1 MDMSPPDMGVVE
13 LIEHT
18 LIDRTESML
27 LMLSTE
33 YGEGRSD
40 PVNNRSRGE
49 KEETVGE
56 SGRGEKGLA
65 VSTC

>member
-1 MDMSPPDMGVVE
+1 MDMSPPEMGVVE
-13 LIEHT
+13 LMEPT

-27 LMLSTE
+27 LRLSTE
-33 YGEGRSD
+33 YGEGRGA
-40 PVNNRSRGE
+40 PVNSSSRGE

-65 VSTC
+65 VFTC